1 MEHQK
6 LVDSWN
12 NLKPF
17 ESWYYIPPIPIV
29 NEDTYNNVIIP
40 NLIRCGAIPKYKL
53 EVGKEYSGRCRNTN
67 VATWNGKQFEY
78 TRYKFGTSFI
88 ETINH
93 FEDDNGSDLFVPLH
107 EYLHL

>member
-6 LVDSWN
+6 LVDYWN

-17 ESWYYIPPIPIV
+17 ESWRYIPPIPIV
-29 NEDTYNNVIIP
+29 NEDTYYGVIIP

-53 EVGKEYSGRCRNTN
+53 EIGKEYVGKCRNAN
-67 VATWNGKQFEY
+67 VATWNGKQLEY
-78 TRYKFGTSFI
+78 TRHKFGTSFK

-93 FEDDNGSDLFVPLH
+93 FEDDIFCDVFVPLT
-107 EYLHL
+107 EK